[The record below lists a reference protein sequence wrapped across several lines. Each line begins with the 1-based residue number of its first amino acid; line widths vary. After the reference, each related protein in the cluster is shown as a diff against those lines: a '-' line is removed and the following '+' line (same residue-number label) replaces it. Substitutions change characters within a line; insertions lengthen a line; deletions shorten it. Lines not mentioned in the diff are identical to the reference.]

1 LTTFSSVSRFSDLV
15 QQLIADRY
23 GTAQALADALG
34 MSLSAFQRGV
44 KNGSLGVENLLRL
57 SVVAGVPPG
66 EVLRAAGKGPVLDL
80 IETLFGPA
88 KAPLTGPQR
97 ELLELWPRL
106 PSDAQRATLTLVRGL
121 AARGSG

>member
-1 LTTFSSVSRFSDLV
+1 VSRFSDLV

-44 KNGSLGVENLLRL
+44 KHGSLGVENLLRL
-57 SVVAGVPPG
+57 SVEAGVPPG
-66 EVLRAAGKGPVLDL
+66 EVLQAAGKAPVLDL
-80 IETLFGPA
+80 IQTLFGPS
-88 KAPLTGPQR
+88 KPPLTAAQR

-106 PSDAQRATLTLVRGL
+106 PADAQRATLTLVRGL
-121 AARGSG
+121 AARGPV